1 MTNCYIRETGS
12 LPIVMDVSKTLIA
25 RNLFVKQF
33 KYFRTLRNQP
43 PWGQAKTVGTLK
55 FEQSKEQERLI
66 SQEKNIQYNDLLKF
80 AISTSRPT

>member
-1 MTNCYIRETGS
+1 M
-12 LPIVMDVSKTLIA
+12 K
-25 RNLFVKQF
+25 VKQF

-43 PWGQAKTVGTLK
+43 PWRQATVGTLK

-80 AISTSRPT
+80 AISTSGPT